1 MNQKIVMCPIHGD
14 NETTKNCPNCRDY
27 EMKKQKLEPDDG
39 DNAEKFG
46 FDYEDQEPSFVELGK
61 KWMYKRGFRPY
72 TALPYNDNKEQSYV
86 EGFFDGAKYII
97 KFAKYLDCRRKK

>member
-46 FDYEDQEPSFVELGK
+46 FDYEDQEPSFEELGK
-61 KWMYKRGFRPY
+61 EWLLENTEY
-72 TALPYNDNKEQSYV
+72 TKEH
-86 EGFFDGAKYII
+86 I
-97 KFAKYLDCRRKK
+97 KDYQKTMEIMRFAKFLDRRRKK